1 MSDAGPPRPGRGRR
15 SLGGALAGMA
25 VELVYV
31 AVLAGI
37 GLMVAMAAS
46 LLR

>member
-1 MSDAGPPRPGRGRR
+1 
-15 SLGGALAGMA
+15 MA

-31 AVLAGI
+31 AALAGI